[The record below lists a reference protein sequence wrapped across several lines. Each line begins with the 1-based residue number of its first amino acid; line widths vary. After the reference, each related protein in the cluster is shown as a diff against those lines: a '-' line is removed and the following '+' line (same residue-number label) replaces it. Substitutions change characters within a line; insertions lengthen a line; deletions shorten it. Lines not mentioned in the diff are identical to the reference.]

1 MVVVMVAVPVG
12 GSGAGGLRD
21 EAELVIDWG

>member
-1 MVVVMVAVPVG
+1 VVMVAVPVG